1 MILLSFS
8 KSYSLVPT
16 LCTKNDIFALQ
27 NLILMKK
34 LFLFLFTATTLC
46 SASSYAGYAVKK
58 AQPSTAVEH
67 TITASTTEGT
77 DATVKSTFTTAD
89 VSTADEELS
98 MVTGKK
104 NIFTKIS
111 DRLKESFDI
120 TKGVYVL
127 LAIIAFGWLAMGIND
142 DFEGFDWLISLL
154 LYILG
159 WLPGVIYTLIMM
171 KKYY

>member
-1 MILLSFS
+1 
-8 KSYSLVPT
+8 
-16 LCTKNDIFALQ
+16 
-27 NLILMKK
+27 MKK
-34 LFLFLFTATTLC
+34 LFLFLFTAISLC

-58 AQPSTAVEH
+58 AQPSTAIEQA
-67 TITASTTEGT
+67 TASTAEAT

-98 MVTGKK
+98 MVIGKK

-111 DRLKESFDI
+111 DRLKESLDI
-120 TKGVYVL
+120 SKGVYVI
-127 LAIIAFGWLAMGIND
+127 LAIIGFGWLAMGLND
-142 DFEGFDWLISLL
+142 NFEGFDWLISLL

>member
-1 MILLSFS
+1 
-8 KSYSLVPT
+8 
-16 LCTKNDIFALQ
+16 
-27 NLILMKK
+27 MKK
-34 LFLFLFTATTLC
+34 LFLFLFIGTTMY
-46 SASSYAGYAVKK
+46 SSSSYAGYAVKK
-58 AQPSTAVEH
+58 VQSSTAIEKTTISNTSVE
-67 TITASTTEGT
+67 I
-77 DATVKSTFTTAD
+77 DATVKSPFTTAD

-104 NIFTKIS
+104 KIFTKIS
-111 DRLKESFDI
+111 DRFKESLDI
-120 TKGVYVL
+120 SKGVYVV
-127 LAIIAFGWLAMGIND
+127 LAIVFFGWLAMGLND

>member
-1 MILLSFS
+1 
-8 KSYSLVPT
+8 
-16 LCTKNDIFALQ
+16 
-27 NLILMKK
+27 MKK
-34 LFLFLFTATTLC
+34 LFLFLFTAISLC
-46 SASSYAGYAVKK
+46 SASSFAGYAVKK
-58 AQPSTAVEH
+58 VQPSTSTEQA
-67 TITASTTEGT
+67 TTTGTAELI

-111 DRLKESFDI
+111 DRLKESLDI
-120 TKGVYVL
+120 SKGVYVI
-127 LAIIAFGWLAMGIND
+127 LAIIGFGWLAMGLND
-142 DFEGFDWLISLL
+142 NFEGFDWLISLL

>member
-1 MILLSFS
+1 MR
-8 KSYSLVPT
+8 
-16 LCTKNDIFALQ
+16 
-27 NLILMKK
+27 K
-34 LFLFLFTATTLC
+34 LFLLSVAATTLY
-46 SASSYAGYAVKK
+46 STSSYAGYAVKK
-58 AQPSTAVEH
+58 VQTSTAIEK
-67 TITASTTEGT
+67 TTTANTSEAI
-77 DATVKSTFTTAD
+77 DVPVKSTFTTAD

-111 DRLKESFDI
+111 DRLKESLDI
-120 TKGVYVL
+120 SKGVYVV
-127 LAIIAFGWLAMGIND
+127 LAIVFFGWLAMGLND

>member
-1 MILLSFS
+1 
-8 KSYSLVPT
+8 
-16 LCTKNDIFALQ
+16 
-27 NLILMKK
+27 MKK
-34 LFLFLFTATTLC
+34 LFLFLLIGTTVY
-46 SASSYAGYAVKK
+46 STSSYAGYAVKK
-58 AQPSTAVEH
+58 VQPSTAIEKS
-67 TITASTTEGT
+67 TIANTSEEI

-111 DRLKESFDI
+111 DRLKESLDI
-120 TKGVYVL
+120 SKGVYVV
-127 LAIIAFGWLAMGIND
+127 LAIVFFGWLAMGLND

>member
-1 MILLSFS
+1 
-8 KSYSLVPT
+8 
-16 LCTKNDIFALQ
+16 
-27 NLILMKK
+27 MKK
-34 LFLFLFTATTLC
+34 LFLFLFTVTTLY
-46 SASSYAGYAVKK
+46 STSSYAGYAVKK
-58 AQPSTAVEH
+58 VQG
-67 TITASTTEGT
+67 STTIEKT
-77 DATVKSTFTTAD
+77 TTANTSEAIDAPIKSTFTTAD

-111 DRLKESFDI
+111 DRIKESLDVS
-120 TKGVYVL
+120 KGVYVI
-127 LAIIAFGWLAMGIND
+127 LAIVFFGWLAMGLND

>member
-1 MILLSFS
+1 MR
-8 KSYSLVPT
+8 
-16 LCTKNDIFALQ
+16 
-27 NLILMKK
+27 K
-34 LFLFLFTATTLC
+34 LFLLLFAATILC
-46 SASSYAGYAVKK
+46 SASTYAGYAVKK
-58 AQPSTAVEH
+58 VQQSTSIEQTSA
-67 TITASTTEGT
+67 ASTVGGT
-77 DATVKSTFTTAD
+77 DASIKSTFTTAD

-104 NIFTKIS
+104 NIFTKMS
-111 DRLKESFDI
+111 DRLKESLDI
-120 TKGVYVL
+120 SKGVYVL
-127 LAIIAFGWLAMGIND
+127 LAIIGFGWLAMGLND